1 MAVDEKIKR
10 ELRVLNAYPISID
23 YVSGTNMVPIEFFL
37 KDVVLPYGASAKIF
51 VRKPSGAVVFE
62 NCTLDM
68 ETNSIEVVPTAQ
80 MFAEAGE
87 SIAQIQII
95 DSQDLINSYPITFN
109 VYPMLPEDEAV
120 VSTNEF
126 GAFQTL
132 LNSAMSISY
141 AAVQEYIEDHG
152 LTQGATPAQAAA
164 IQQNTGDIAQLQE
177 DVQDIQDQL
186 LDISQT
192 AYQYTLEHFSPRIE
206 QVEENML
213 ALSDRIDAL
222 LARIENIENSL
233 ISRSMT
239 ELS

>member
-87 SIAQIQII
+87 SVAQIQII

-132 LNSAMSISY
+132 LNSAPGRCAGYTGPASRHQPDGLPVHAGAFF
-141 AAVQEYIEDHG
+141 AADRTGGREHAG
-152 LTQGATPAQAAA
+152 L
-164 IQQNTGDIAQLQE
+164 
-177 DVQDIQDQL
+177 V
-186 LDISQT
+186 
-192 AYQYTLEHFSPRIE
+192 
-206 QVEENML
+206 
-213 ALSDRIDAL
+213 
-222 LARIENIENSL
+222 
-233 ISRSMT
+233 
-239 ELS
+239 